1 MNDLKAILIT
11 TAHKG
16 VWYAEVPAD
25 YDLTARTFTDLRNA
39 RCAIYWGTTG
49 GVQEFA
55 VKGPNAKSRI
65 GIACDIDVLH
75 DITAVWPIS
84 DAARKAWVTA

>member
-1 MNDLKAILIT
+1 MTDLKAILIV

-25 YDLTARTFTDLRNA
+25 YDLTAQPLTNLRNA
-39 RCAIYWGTTG
+39 RSAIYWSTKQ
-49 GVQEFA
+49 GVQELA
-55 VKGPNAKSRI
+55 VEGPNSNSRI

-84 DAARKAWVTA
+84 DAARKAWAAA